1 MLMLPFVR
9 QDLGT
14 CDFSQSAE
22 GVDSEKLPPEENFMR
37 VPKLQIGFPRSRLP
51 SAVPQAT
58 RGKQLWAGHPRLH
71 LSDRS
76 RAEVRSNFGEAGM

>member
-1 MLMLPFVR
+1 MLLLPFVR

-14 CDFSQSAE
+14 CDFSQSAEE

-37 VPKLQIGFPRSRLP
+37 VPKLQIGFPPSRLL
-51 SAVPQAT
+51 SAAPQAT
-58 RGKQLWAGHPRLH
+58 RGKQLWAGHAQLH

-76 RAEVRSNFGEAGM
+76 REVRSNFGEAGM